1 MSDCKEIVL
10 LKCGELVLKG
20 LNRASFED
28 AMIKNAR
35 RRLEGLGKFHI
46 WKSQS
51 TVYVEPLSPEIR
63 MEEAVERLSTV
74 FGIAALCPARVVPK
88 DWEAIRAA
96 APDYLAR
103 DLGAAKTFKVNAKR
117 SDKSF
122 PMKSPE
128 ICREL
133 GGLLL
138 ERFPHLRVDVE
149 HPQVTVTVEIRER
162 DAYIH
167 KDQLPG
173 AGGIPVGT
181 GGKAA
186 LLLSGGIDS
195 PVAGYMMAKRGLE
208 LIAVHFA
215 SPPYTSDRARQ
226 KVVSLAER
234 LLPYTGRIRLFV
246 VPFTRLQEQLRDK
259 GPEDYFTLLMRR
271 AMMRVAE
278 AIALR
283 EGCQGLITGESV
295 GQVASQTIQALSVTD
310 CVTTLPV
317 LRPAIGLDKSE
328 IVAIARK
335 IDTFET
341 SILPYEDCCTVFTPR
356 HPKTRPRPAEVARIE
371 EAMGLDPALLEQAAA
386 EAELIVLTQRGM
398 DR

>member
-1 MSDCKEIVL
+1 MKEIVL

-20 LNRASFED
+20 LNRNSFED
-28 AMIKNAR
+28 TMIKNIR
-35 RRLEGLGKFHI
+35 RRLESLGKFHI

-51 TVYVEPLSPEIR
+51 TVYVEPLTQGIQ
-63 MEEAVERLSTV
+63 MEEAVARLQTV
-74 FGIAALCPARVVPK
+74 FGIAALCPALVVPK
-88 DWEAIRAA
+88 DWAAICAA
-96 APDYLAR
+96 APDYLAE
-103 DLGAAKTFKVNAKR
+103 DLAGAKTFKVNAKR
-117 SDKSF
+117 SDKAF

-138 ERFPHLRVDVE
+138 SRFPHLKVDVE
-149 HPQVTVTVEIRER
+149 DPDVLVTVEVREK
-162 DAYIH
+162 DAYVH
-167 KDQLPG
+167 KRQLPG

-215 SPPYTSDRARQ
+215 SPPYTSERARQ
-226 KVVSLAER
+226 KVISLGEK
-234 LLPYTGRIRLFV
+234 LLPYTGRIKLFI
-246 VPFTRLQEQLRDK
+246 VPFTQLQEQLRDRC
-259 GPEDYFTLLMRR
+259 PEEYFTLLMRR
-271 AMMRVAE
+271 AMMRIAE
-278 AIALR
+278 AIAL
-283 EGCQGLITGESV
+283 EENCQGLITGESV
-295 GQVASQTIQALSVTD
+295 GQVASQTIQAIGVTD

-335 IDTFET
+335 IDTFEI

-356 HPKTRPRPAEVARIE
+356 HPKTRPSLE
-371 EAMGLDPALLEQAAA
+371 EIQAA
-386 EAELIVLTQRGM
+386 EAALDIPALMKQAVDGIERIVM
-398 DR
+398 EP